1 MSISR
6 GGGVSPCADGQKV
19 TVHKDK
25 NPLHKHFAGMPMKKL
40 MKICR
45 RLKWM
50 GGFHV
55 VAKIIRE
62 LKSHMIPYKFKCS
75 HWWKI
80 ALQSECCNFN
90 Q

>member
-1 MSISR
+1 MLY
-6 GGGVSPCADGQKV
+6 VSSTTP
-19 TVHKDK
+19 T
-25 NPLHKHFAGMPMKKL
+25 
-40 MKICR
+40 I
-45 RLKWM
+45 LKTNVAALITNDM

-62 LKSHMIPYKFKCS
+62 LKSHMIPYKFKWS